1 MLKLFYF
8 CEPIGGKLQKTMTE
22 SLGDKLR
29 EAREERGISISE
41 VAEQTRISALYL
53 ESIENDDYRT
63 LPGGIFNKGFVKSF
77 AKHVGI
83 DEQEAMQ
90 DYARLMS
97 SQESLIDSNEPTKSY
112 RPEVLTDNNSGPSI
126 LPTIIFA
133 VIILGLGTW
142 GIIALVNYLQNR
154 ESQTVPNNIAENN
167 VKVDTPNKN
176 SNTNN
181 NLADNG
187 AIPSIDEIKVK
198 VESTA
203 EELSITA
210 TIDGKRETRL
220 LNAQIK
226 EQIFEAEESLKLNY
240 YKGSANTVTLT
251 LNGKKLETPMPPP
264 NYRKNGFEY
273 EINLDN
279 IKQVLQNGKIETGA
293 PKATNNT
300 AATNANTAP
309 R

>member
-1 MLKLFYF
+1 MA
-8 CEPIGGKLQKTMTE
+8 G
-22 SLGDKLR
+22 SLGEKLR
-29 EAREERGISISE
+29 EAREAQGISISE

-90 DYARLMS
+90 DYASLMA
-97 SQESLIDSNEPTKSY
+97 SQESLVDNNESTKSY
-112 RPEVLTDNNSGPSI
+112 RPEVLTDNNSGPSM

-154 ESQTVPNNIAENN
+154 ESQTAPNNIAENN
-167 VKVDTPNKN
+167 VKVEKPNEN

-181 NLADNG
+181 NLANNG
-187 AIPSIDEIKVK
+187 TIPSTDEIKVK
-198 VESTA
+198 LESTA

-226 EQIFEAEESLKLNY
+226 EQEFEADESLKLSY
-240 YKGSANTVTLT
+240 YKGAADTVVLT
-251 LNGKKLETPMPPP
+251 LNGKKLETPLPPP

-279 IKQVLQNGKIETGA
+279 IKQILQNGKIDTGA
-293 PKATNNT
+293 PKINASTKVTATSP
-300 AATNANTAP
+300 NANTSP
-309 R
+309 